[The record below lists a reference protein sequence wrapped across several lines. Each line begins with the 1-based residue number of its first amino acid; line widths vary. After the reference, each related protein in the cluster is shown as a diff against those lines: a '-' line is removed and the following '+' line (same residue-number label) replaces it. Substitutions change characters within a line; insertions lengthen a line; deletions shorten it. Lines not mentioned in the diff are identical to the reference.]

1 MRALIEDTKKL
12 SVNNNNNNNNNSN
25 SSTSSTSISGGGK
38 TTTTATANSRINRTS
53 GSATAKNTTSNTTKP
68 NQTQLRQQKQQQAQK
83 QSTTTTQSAAKT
95 SFTNKAMQQQQKQQ
109 QSTITTTTTNNS
121 NTKTTNCPPPAGV
134 KLRAKQQPQKQQQQ
148 QQQNQK
154 TDNNN
159 SSSSSGAVVASGK
172 VDSSSSSSPGKALSK
187 PTHGNT
193 TSEDISGGV
202 QDTIYLCNFRVSV
215 DGEWLCLKE
224 LQDIDSTPAPISA
237 SSGVIS
243 GSGVGGGG
251 AGNRNSQYSQK
262 NKRFSAGDRHSYAGS
277 GSGGG
282 PFEDNGIFAL
292 HNFIAGRRL
301 FVDEQEHAF
310 RTNMLTAPHARESGF
325 VGVFGGGGGGNG
337 ASHEWSNLSRD
348 PAEIERSNLV
358 NICKLVVK
366 ELLEQSVRYGRM
378 LDSDHLPLQHFF
390 IVIEH
395 VLGHGLRT
403 KKGLLGPRK
412 ELWDLLQCVET
423 YCPEAQDIT
432 ASVRDLPTVR
442 THIGRARAWLRIAL
456 MQKKLADYFQAL
468 IEHRED
474 ALYDYYEPHALMMS
488 DEIVIIMGILVG
500 LNVIDCNLCVKE
512 EDLDS
517 QQGVID
523 FSLYL
528 RSSSRNNDSDE
539 ENQQQQQQQQTSMD
553 ANGQGNMIAVLD
565 QKNYIEELNRHL
577 NATVAN
583 LQAKVESL
591 TTTNALMKED
601 LAIARNSLLALQAEN
616 QAMRQN
622 SIANVGPPSLNSNQS
637 DNSSNNSK
645 DADKNAVETLKSEL
659 DKEKKKSSELEK
671 ELKLQIALKAES
683 DMAMKLLEK
692 DIHEK
697 QDTIVSL
704 RLQLD
709 EIKQINLEMYRK
721 LQECEDELTQKGEMV
736 ARLQTKA
743 SQIGNILQSLEKK
756 YENKMDTSMVGS
768 ASGSCIEKSPT
779 TRRQQNLQIFEAL
792 TKKHKQDI
800 GPPMKRLHLK
810 MDGIPPFNPNNY
822 RKSPSATSEKFHESI
837 PEVKT
842 PMSAKS
848 LKLCM
853 DDDNVEQQVV
863 GSEANHQQDSVN
875 NKHLDSEMPP
885 AASLPNNTTNGGSM
899 SAFFASEDKATA
911 AAAVAAPTTAVN

>member
-1 MRALIEDTKKL
+1 MRALVEDTKKL
-12 SVNNNNNNNNNSN
+12 TVNNTIGNYNNNNIQTAVTVAVTSIT
-25 SSTSSTSISGGGK
+25 STATTKAEELAIITTSSSLSNTV
-38 TTTTATANSRINRTS
+38 TTTA
-53 GSATAKNTTSNTTKP
+53 ATAAT
-68 NQTQLRQQKQQQAQK
+68 
-83 QSTTTTQSAAKT
+83 KT
-95 SFTNKAMQQQQKQQ
+95 SFTNKTYKM
-109 QSTITTTTTNNS
+109 
-121 NTKTTNCPPPAGV
+121 
-134 KLRAKQQPQKQQQQ
+134 QQQQ
-148 QQQNQK
+148 QQQQQHQHQQQQQQQQLQQMTIMRTTILNNKGHNCPTTGVKLRTKQ
-154 TDNNN
+154 TQHHNNN
-159 SSSSSGAVVASGK
+159 IASTGNATAAVAAASTG
-172 VDSSSSSSPGKALSK
+172 
-187 PTHGNT
+187 TNT
-193 TSEDISGGV
+193 TTIVALPKSTHANQASEEISGGV

-224 LQDIDSTPAPISA
+224 LQDIDSSGNTATT
-237 SSGVIS
+237 SSK
-243 GSGVGGGG
+243 
-251 AGNRNSQYSQK
+251 RHSQYTQQK
-262 NKRFSAGDRHSYAGS
+262 NKRWSAGDRNSY
-277 GSGGG
+277 GGI
-282 PFEDNGIFAL
+282 EDNGIFAL

-301 FVDEQEHAF
+301 FDYEQEQTYNTH
-310 RTNMLTAPHARESGF
+310 MLTAAPHAREPGF
-325 VGVFGGGGGGNG
+325 VGVFGGGGGVSN
-337 ASHEWSNLSRD
+337 SNEWSHLSRD

-366 ELLEQSVRYGRM
+366 ELLEQSLRYGRM

-412 ELWDLLQCVET
+412 ELWDLLQCVEN

-456 MQKKLADYFQAL
+456 MQKKLADYLQAL
-468 IEHRED
+468 IEHRDD
-474 ALYDYYEPHALMMS
+474 ALYEYYEPHALMMS
-488 DEIVIIMGILVG
+488 DEIVVIMGILVG

-528 RSSSRNNDSDE
+528 RSSSRNNDNNGDDDDDT
-539 ENQQQQQQQQTSMD
+539 NQILD

-616 QAMRQN
+616 QAMRQ
-622 SIANVGPPSLNSNQS
+622 SAGGGGGGGGPPSLSSTHS
-637 DNSSNNSK
+637 DNSTNSK
-645 DADKNAVETLKSEL
+645 ENATNDKTLLESLKLEL
-659 DKEKKKSSELEK
+659 EKEKKRSTELDK
-671 ELKLQIALKAES
+671 ELKLQISLKAES

-692 DIHEK
+692 DIHDK
-697 QDTIVSL
+697 QDTIISL
-704 RLQLD
+704 RRQLD

-736 ARLQTKA
+736 ARLQNKA

-756 YENKMDTSMVGS
+756 YETKAELKLQQHHQSWPTSGGGEGGM
-768 ASGSCIEKSPT
+768 AEKSPG
-779 TRRQQNLQIFEAL
+779 TRRQQNLQKFEAL
-792 TKKHKQDI
+792 TKKTKQDI

-810 MDGIPPFNPNNY
+810 VDAIPPFNPNNY
-822 RKSPSATSEKFHESI
+822 RKSPSNPTAPDKYNELNA
-837 PEVKT
+837 EVKT
-842 PMSAKS
+842 PSSAKS
-848 LKLCM
+848 LKFPN
-853 DDDNVEQQVV
+853 DDITETDII
-863 GSEANHQQDSVN
+863 N
-875 NKHLDSEMPP
+875 NLQMPS
-885 AASLPNNTTNGGSM
+885 ASLPNDTSNSDDHTLKESN
-899 SAFFASEDKATA
+899 
-911 AAAVAAPTTAVN
+911 NLN